1 MMKIKYVTPSIAL
14 LLFTSIAGQ
23 ANASVFGNPYMGVS
37 LAWDHM
43 GGKSY
48 GSLKNFMGNTVTF
61 TDGRHL
67 SSNRV
72 NGYFFVG
79 TSYDLPSFPL
89 FISPEF
95 QIGQGSVKSQ
105 LRGTNV
111 NDLDMGQGV
120 NRYAQRSLEPK
131 LSREL
136 NTSFVLRVGSKIME
150 SGRLYGLVGIDVS
163 HFKYIYTFEE
173 ADTAAQ
179 EIISAP
185 RFTKKKWKTAP
196 TFGIGIE
203 KDVAKVRVGL
213 EGRIALYGPIKTF
226 RARVVGGD
234 TESVS
239 TKIKPYVSSLMLRL
253 SYALN

>member
-1 MMKIKYVTPSIAL
+1 MKIKYVAPSVAL
-14 LLFTSIAGQ
+14 MLFTSLPMQ
-23 ANASVFGNPYMGVS
+23 AKASVFGNPYMGVS

-48 GSLKNFMGNTVTF
+48 GSLTNFEGTKITF

-67 SSNRV
+67 SSNRL
-72 NGYFFVG
+72 NGYFFIG

-105 LRGTNV
+105 LRNTV
-111 NDLDMGQGV
+111 NDPNLHFGGGV
-120 NRYAQRSLEPK
+120 YVQRSLDPK

-136 NTSFVLRVGSKIME
+136 NTSFVLRVGSKIIE
-150 SGRLYGLVGIDVS
+150 SGRFYGLVGIDVS
-163 HFKYIYTFEE
+163 RFKYTYNFENVDIIE
-173 ADTAAQ
+173 GAILGAQ
-179 EIISAP
+179 PI
-185 RFTKKKWKTAP
+185 TKKKWKTAP
-196 TFGIGIE
+196 VFGVGIE
-203 KDVAKVRVGL
+203 KDIAKVRVGL

-226 RARVVGGD
+226 RARMIDGD

-239 TKIKPYVSSLMLRL
+239 TKIKPYVSSVMLRL
-253 SYALN
+253 SYPLN